1 MVSPR
6 LLSEESSDTTRTVH
20 IKKDK
25 LTLAQLQKMVG
36 GYIQILDIN
45 TVKGKDVKA
54 QMIVN
59 EDGQLYNLMPNEEAT
74 KIVAENYG
82 TDAQRIVGDAV
93 ILYEESRL
101 WKR

>member
-1 MVSPR
+1 MAVV
-6 LLSEESSDTTRTVH
+6 LNSEESSQTTRTLH

-25 LTLAQLQKMVG
+25 LTLEQLQKMVG

-59 EDGQLYNLMPNEEAT
+59 EEGQMFNLPYNESAT
-74 KIVAENYG
+74 KIVAESYG
-82 TDAQRIVGDAV
+82 PHAQNIVGDAV
-93 ILYEESRL
+93 ILYGRVRL
-101 WKR
+101 K

>member
-1 MVSPR
+1 MASK
-6 LLSEESSDTTRTVH
+6 LHSEESSQTTRTVH

-25 LTLAQLQKMVG
+25 LTLEQLQQMVG

-59 EDGQLYNLMPNEEAT
+59 EEGQMFNLPYN
-74 KIVAENYG
+74 
-82 TDAQRIVGDAV
+82 
-93 ILYEESRL
+93 ESET
-101 WKR
+101 

>member
-1 MVSPR
+1 MVNPK
-6 LLSEESSDTTRTVH
+6 LHSEESGDTTRTLH

-25 LTLAQLQKMVG
+25 LTLEQLQKMVG

-59 EDGQLYNLMPNEEAT
+59 EDGQVYNLPHNESAT
-74 KIVAENYG
+74 KIVAESYG
-82 TDAQRIVGDAV
+82 PHAQNIVGDAV
-93 ILYEESRL
+93 ILYGRVRL
-101 WKR
+101 K